1 MEPLTQFT
9 RRRLLCVAGA
19 ALAAGCSESEE
30 PTRDRTVTPLEVPRS
45 AEDATT
51 EATDVPVPTVPE
63 GVILSDAHRQR
74 VVGYLESLRERAERE
89 LTAADG
95 VDREDLPLEGRETN
109 QFESAGQRIESLAE
123 ATDHGRFRRVDRRFR
138 SLGVVVGY
146 VRAETRGLDVDGLR
160 KALESEQSATRELA
174 DGLEYRIAPPVM
186 RHLPTVEAAE
196 EALGH
201 AEARLRAAER
211 AVDVA
216 AEADDDGRS
225 ETVGNAW
232 GRIEQ
237 VRIAR
242 TNAAGILET
251 ATDPD
256 APSRRTEIDDQY
268 RAVREAPEYPD
279 PPESDGSADDR
290 NTERIQ
296 TILSSVL
303 SRLSDVLDRRAEDLA
318 DTERV
323 THLLD
328 AVRVRSE
335 AEALVDAAELTY
347 ERFDGDS
354 FPPEAVPKE
363 KRRGVDSVE
372 SLAEAAPLRRE
383 LGRLAEDMLSYGDR
397 RLAGASD
404 GTRAL
409 GEAHFVYVGAQ
420 RFVDRSLADGRMLAT
435 ALGDAEGAP
444 LEDN

>member
-1 MEPLTQFT
+1 LTHIT
-9 RRRLLCVAGA
+9 RRRLLCVTGA

-30 PTRDRTVTPLEVPRS
+30 PTRDRTVTPVEVPRS

-109 QFESAGQRIESLAE
+109 QFESVGHRIENLAE

-146 VRAETRGLDVDGLR
+146 VRAETGGLDVDGLR

-196 EALGH
+196 ETLGH

-211 AVDVA
+211 AVEAA

-225 ETVGNAW
+225 ETVGSAW

-256 APSRRTEIDDQY
+256 APSRRAEIDDQY
-268 RAVREAPEYPD
+268 RAVREATEYPD

-290 NTERIQ
+290 NTERIR

-303 SRLSDVLDRRAEDLA
+303 SRLSDVLDRPAEDLA

-328 AVRVRSE
+328 AVRVRNE

-347 ERFDGDS
+347 ERLDGDS
-354 FPPEAVPKE
+354 FPPEAVPEE

-372 SLAEAAPLRRE
+372 SLAEAAPLQRE

-404 GTRAL
+404 GSKAL

-420 RFVDRSLADGRMLAT
+420 RFVDRSLADGRMLAA
-435 ALGDAEGAP
+435 ALGDAESAS